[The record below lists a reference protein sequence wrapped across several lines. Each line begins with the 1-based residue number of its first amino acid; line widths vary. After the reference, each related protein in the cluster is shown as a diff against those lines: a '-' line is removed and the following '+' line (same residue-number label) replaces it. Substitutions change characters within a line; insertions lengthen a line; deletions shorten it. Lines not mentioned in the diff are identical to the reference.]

1 MFLVY
6 SKLTRDGFKV
16 VRVRPN
22 TSDIPDQSPLPECEE
37 SDIDPS
43 IIIPLHGAELVVPGR
58 PQAAGVEDILTD
70 LIDVVVAGGGRK
82 TAKRK
87 ESEEVA
93 ATAAKQPRLDTCE
106 LEAAPVSPKYEVPC
120 DEEGTGSSPEVVTIE
135 DGANEEHG
143 DLGENENTTDCSNGG
158 NIYINPFHD
167 SGESSDDEVEN
178 MSVVDI
184 EEEDEVQVTECTS
197 RVQQKNTFTE
207 GSTEPED
214 NLRYQGELI
223 QNQQNMNRL
232 VTTAI
237 QHQVAAAEM
246 RAKAMEKELPNK
258 FVEGRNSHLCKICNV
273 VCNTPEMLK
282 IHESGQKHKKK
293 LLKSKASAEGV
304 NSFSCDICGIDCT
317 DATALVGHFKGKRHL
332 KAMTNRAQM
341 NTDAR
346 LPAASPDSDVMIVT
360 DRASSPSMTMDNG
373 EEDIEILTGDEK
385 SREEIINDLP
395 NCSKTDFLQLNKPF
409 PYLLPTNTWTSSKSS
424 RELNVD
430 RLFTIQSCTRKTN
443 LDAYDDPVD
452 ATDPVATREEIH
464 IVEDDDEDEIILVKD
479 NVGEKVKK
487 KICTPLSRPFRGMYP
502 SKEFVKPLAS
512 VGGVYNTIRNFGFHA
527 KPPRATTQ
535 TKSYKK
541 QGNVWRNFQQKQ
553 GKSKQRNKS
562 SHPTQTSNN
571 VENLAESIM
580 GVGAYDPGEEVI
592 PTEEIDFEDL
602 AARAKKW
609 IEESSKKTSQNV
621 IGNKRSKEET
631 DCDKADANA
640 IYQADQARKW
650 IEKGKKKNLND
661 IGRGVD
667 ELGIVID
674 DDTDYVDLGSSGE
687 EDEDRPTSSSSC
699 YSDDVSAH
707 SELRHF
713 KDGPLGSLW
722 TFEDKI
728 GPLICP
734 EMASSMREIYNRLR
748 MEPPEI
754 AFPSA
759 GDGGDSLD
767 ACYDVFLAENY
778 RKQTISPPDYRVIIQ
793 SFNSALPSPQV
804 LCDLDRKYPDNV
816 PFLFAI
822 VSGGTVSFF
831 NVDRVDLPSYFKKI

>member
-1 MFLVY
+1 
-6 SKLTRDGFKV
+6 
-16 VRVRPN
+16 
-22 TSDIPDQSPLPECEE
+22 
-37 SDIDPS
+37 
-43 IIIPLHGAELVVPGR
+43 
-58 PQAAGVEDILTD
+58 
-70 LIDVVVAGGGRK
+70 
-82 TAKRK
+82 
-87 ESEEVA
+87 
-93 ATAAKQPRLDTCE
+93 
-106 LEAAPVSPKYEVPC
+106 
-120 DEEGTGSSPEVVTIE
+120 
-135 DGANEEHG
+135 
-143 DLGENENTTDCSNGG
+143 
-158 NIYINPFHD
+158 
-167 SGESSDDEVEN
+167 
-178 MSVVDI
+178 
-184 EEEDEVQVTECTS
+184 
-197 RVQQKNTFTE
+197 
-207 GSTEPED
+207 
-214 NLRYQGELI
+214 
-223 QNQQNMNRL
+223 
-232 VTTAI
+232 
-237 QHQVAAAEM
+237 
-246 RAKAMEKELPNK
+246 
-258 FVEGRNSHLCKICNV
+258 
-273 VCNTPEMLK
+273 
-282 IHESGQKHKKK
+282 
-293 LLKSKASAEGV
+293 
-304 NSFSCDICGIDCT
+304 
-317 DATALVGHFKGKRHL
+317 
-332 KAMTNRAQM
+332 M

-385 SREEIINDLP
+385 SREEIINDIP

-409 PYLLPTNTWTSSKSS
+409 LYLLPTNTWTSSKSS
-424 RELNVD
+424 RELNVN
-430 RLFTIQSCTRKTN
+430 RLFTIQSCTRETN
-443 LDAYDDPVD
+443 LDASDEPVD
-452 ATDPVATREEIH
+452 DTDSVATREEIH
-464 IVEDDDEDEIILVKD
+464 VVDDDDEDEIILVQD

-487 KICTPLSRPFRGMYP
+487 KISTPLSRPFRGMYP

-512 VGGVYNTIRNFGFHA
+512 VGGVYNTIRNFGFHT
-527 KPPRATTQ
+527 KPPRVTTQ
-535 TKSYKK
+535 TKSCRK
-541 QGNVWRNFQQKQ
+541 QGNGNVWRNFQQKQ
-553 GKSKQRNKS
+553 GKSKQRNRA
-562 SHPTQTSNN
+562 SHPTQTSN

-580 GVGAYDPGEEVI
+580 GIGANNPGEEVI
-592 PTEEIDFEDL
+592 PSQEIDFEDL

-609 IEESSKKTSQNV
+609 IEESSKKNSQNV
-621 IGNKRSKEET
+621 IRNKSNKEET

-661 IGRGVD
+661 NGRGVD
-667 ELGIVID
+667 ELDIVID
-674 DDTDYVDLGSSGE
+674 DDTDYVDLGSSCE

-748 MEPPEI
+748 MEPPETT
-754 AFPSA
+754 FPSA

-778 RKQTISPPDYRVIIQ
+778 RKQTRSPPDYRVIIQ